1 MNTRER
7 QALVLPAPSHGQ
19 ARDQKGSVLV
29 EFAFILPVLLMLLFG
44 VVYFSVALYNKTVL
58 TMATREGARAGV
70 LYDADGNN
78 TANAVNAALPLC
90 SSVISFGSDATPVPQ
105 ASVSGDILTVTASGN
120 YTGFYIF
127 SGLTTSAQTSM
138 RLE

>member
-1 MNTRER
+1 MNTLER
-7 QALVLPAPSHGQ
+7 QALVLAVPSHEQ
-19 ARDQKGSVLV
+19 AREQKGSVLV

-70 LYDADGNN
+70 RYDADGNN
-78 TANAVNAALPLC
+78 TANAVNAATPLC
-90 SSVISFGSDATPVPQ
+90 DSVISFGTDDTPVPQ
-105 ASVSGDILTVTASGN
+105 ASVSGDILTVTASTN
-120 YTGFYIF
+120 YTGLYIF
-127 SGLTTSAQTSM
+127 SGLTISAQTSM